1 MWWYACGANLCFFY
15 KISCV
20 GGFGSNSYMY
30 KINGTANINAIR
42 AASDQGNW
50 GIHISYIFFWIQFFK
65 CRHHYFLVL
74 LLGVARAMPILIFL
88 FELITTATEP
98 YSTKWDLLNRSN
110 DKTRLNKNLE
120 KKIVQ
125 LTDCLIL
132 TEIYNPF

>member
-1 MWWYACGANLCFFY
+1 
-15 KISCV
+15 
-20 GGFGSNSYMY
+20 
-30 KINGTANINAIR
+30 
-42 AASDQGNW
+42 
-50 GIHISYIFFWIQFFK
+50 
-65 CRHHYFLVL
+65 
-74 LLGVARAMPILIFL
+74 MPILIFL